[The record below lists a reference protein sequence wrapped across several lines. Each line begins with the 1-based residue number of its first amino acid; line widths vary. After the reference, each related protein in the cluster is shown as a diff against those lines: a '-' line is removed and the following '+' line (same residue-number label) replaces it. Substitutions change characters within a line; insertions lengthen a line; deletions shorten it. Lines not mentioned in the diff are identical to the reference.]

1 MQTYNDNAKYDR
13 YISLF
18 KKFGDN
24 NYCFDKRVKFDCKQQ
39 VTFISNFHS
48 TMNFVGK
55 QNNC

>member
-24 NYCFDKRVKFDCKQQ
+24 NYCFDRR